1 MMPLLK
7 STGNMKISSEA
18 KVGII
23 GIVTIAIL
31 IWGINYLKGKNI
43 LSSTYTLHAFYNHAG
58 GLESTAPVLMNGVK
72 IGFVDEVQLLPG
84 EVPPIKTVLSIEKAY
99 PIRMNSR
106 AELFSADLLGTKAI
120 RISPSED
127 ERYFQ
132 DNDTILTSVEPDIL
146 TTLQDQI
153 IPVMQQIN
161 TLAVSLDTLAHRLDT
176 LLGSETTRETMQHLS
191 SISKSL
197 KASLDT
203 GGALDQSFRNIESFS
218 AMLKAQQDAMASL
231 IRHLNSISQ
240 SVESSGIDQLSE
252 KLLSVTNQFD
262 ILLEHINS
270 GEGNAGKLFYSDSL
284 YLNMEILISDLDKL
298 VRDLNENPQDYVQI
312 SLFGKSKK
320 EKQ

>member
-1 MMPLLK
+1 
-7 STGNMKISSEA
+7 MKISSEA
-18 KVGII
+18 KVGVI
-23 GIVTIAIL
+23 GIATIAIL

-72 IGFVDEVQLLPG
+72 IGFVNEVQLLPG
-84 EVPPIKTVLSIEKAY
+84 EIPPIKTVLSIDKAY
-99 PIRMNSR
+99 PIRKDSR
-106 AELFSADLLGTKAI
+106 AELYSADLLGTKAI
-120 RISPSED
+120 RISSSEN
-127 ERYFQ
+127 ERYFK
-132 DNDTILTSVEPDIL
+132 DNDTILTSVKPDLL
-146 TTLQDQI
+146 TALQAQI

-197 KASLDT
+197 KTSLDT
-203 GGALDQSFRNIESFS
+203 GGALDQSFRNMESFS
-218 AMLKAQQDAMASL
+218 AMLKAQQDEMASL

-240 SVESSGIDQLSE
+240 SVDSSGIDQLAE

-270 GEGNAGKLFYSDSL
+270 GEGNAGKLIYSDSL

-320 EKQ
+320 DNQ

>member
-18 KVGII
+18 KVGVI

-203 GGALDQSFRNIESFS
+203 GGALDRSFRNIESFS

-240 SVESSGIDQLSE
+240 SVESSGIDQLAE